1 LSPLA
6 LDFGSF
12 FIDDMGLRWCA
23 PGDVAPAAGEVAG
36 AAGDVVRVA
45 EGAGDMA
52 SKEKVQKQLRIIEFH
67 NNMCSLMVCLVL
79 RYLEVLCSNLRSPFL
94 DFIIF
99 FILFSFFRFF

>member
-23 PGDVAPAAGEVAG
+23 SGDVAPAAGEVAG

-45 EGAGDMA
+45 EGAA
-52 SKEKVQKQLRIIEFH
+52 E
-67 NNMCSLMVCLVL
+67 
-79 RYLEVLCSNLRSPFL
+79 
-94 DFIIF
+94 
-99 FILFSFFRFF
+99 